1 MSPAAGAL
9 AGILLAASAVTAE
22 AQNRPGDFDFYL
34 LSLSWSPTFC
44 TRDPGAHDSEQCDAA
59 ADFGF
64 VVHGLWPQY
73 ERGYP
78 EDCAA
83 GKVERV
89 PGKLAAAML
98 DIMPDWGLIQHEWR
112 QHGTCTGL
120 PVTEY
125 FEMTRA
131 AWGRIKIPAEFQ
143 DAGQAR
149 TLSARDIEGA
159 FVAANPGL
167 AADGLAVSCKDG
179 WVEEVRI
186 CLTRDLAFRACEE
199 VDRRGCRQRDLEL
212 PPAE

>member
-1 MSPAAGAL
+1 MNSAARMLAAAL
-9 AGILLAASAVTAE
+9 LATCGGAASA
-22 AQNRPGDFDFYL
+22 QDRPGNFDFYV

-44 TRDPGAHDSEQCDAA
+44 ARENGARNSEQCDAA

-78 EDCAA
+78 ENCAEGA
-83 GKVERV
+83 AERV
-89 PGKLAAAML
+89 PGRLAGAML
-98 DIMPDWGLIQHEWR
+98 DIMPDWGLVQHQWR
-112 QHGTCTGL
+112 RHGTCTGL
-120 PVTEY
+120 STTEY
-125 FEMTRA
+125 FETTRA
-131 AWGRIKIPAEFQ
+131 AWGRVRIPTEFK
-143 DAGQAR
+143 AASQAR

-167 AADGLAVSCKDG
+167 DADGIAVSCDDG

-199 VDRRGCRQRDLEL
+199 VDRRGCRQRSLKL